1 MLRPLV
7 LSTFLTLPQIASA
20 EVPRVVT
27 DIGPVESLVAT
38 VLGDLATPE
47 RLLAPG
53 ASPHHMA
60 LRPSQGRALSEADV
74 VVWVGPDLT
83 PQLQEQIDAL
93 AGSALSLALGEA
105 PGTHLLP
112 FRDTGLFPHEHDEH
126 DEHHDE
132 HDDHADGYDDHDD
145 HDDDHHDDHAEG
157 HHDDHA
163 EGHHA
168 HDGHGAHDSHVWLSP
183 ENATL
188 WLTLIA
194 EALSQADPENAATY
208 IANAEA
214 GARTIAEAVEQARAV
229 LDPVADR
236 PLALAH
242 DAYQYYEEFFDL
254 SVIGAISDA
263 DANTPG
269 PARLAALRD
278 GLAEQGAA
286 CILTE
291 TSTDPRLLEA
301 VKASGLP
308 SVQLDPLGTDL
319 PQGTALYPALIL
331 ETAMRIADCAGN

>member
-1 MLRPLV
+1 MLRPLL
-7 LSTFLTLPQIASA
+7 LSACIALPQTALA

-38 VLGDLATPE
+38 VLGDLGTPE

-60 LRPSQGRALSEADV
+60 LRPSQGRALSDADV

-93 AGSALSLALGEA
+93 AGSALSLPLGEA

-126 DEHHDE
+126 EEHRDEHE
-132 HDDHADGYDDHDD
+132 DD
-145 HDDDHHDDHAEG
+145 
-157 HHDDHA
+157 
-163 EGHHA
+163 
-168 HDGHGAHDSHVWLSP
+168 HDGHGAHDPHIWLSP

-208 IANAEA
+208 TANAEA
-214 GARTIAEAVEQARAV
+214 GARTIAETVEQARAA

-242 DAYQYYEEFFDL
+242 DAYQYYETFFGL

-291 TSTDPRLLEA
+291 ATTDPRLLEA

-331 ETAMRIADCAGN
+331 ETATRIAGCAGN

>member
-1 MLRPLV
+1 MLRPFL
-7 LSTFLTLPQIASA
+7 LSACIALPQTALA
-20 EVPRVVT
+20 EVPRVVA

-38 VLGDLATPE
+38 VLGDLGTPE

-53 ASPHHMA
+53 DSPHHMA
-60 LRPSQGRALSEADV
+60 LRPSQGRALSNADV

-93 AGSALSLALGEA
+93 AGSALSLPLGEA

-126 DEHHDE
+126 EEHEEHRDEHDE
-132 HDDHADGYDDHDD
+132 HEDD
-145 HDDDHHDDHAEG
+145 HDDDHHDDHAE
-157 HHDDHA
+157 
-163 EGHHA
+163 EHHA
-168 HDGHGAHDSHVWLSP
+168 HDGHGAHDPHIWLSP

-188 WLTLIA
+188 WLSLIA

-208 IANAEA
+208 VANAEA
-214 GARTIAEAVEQARAV
+214 GARTIAETVEQARAA
-229 LDPVADR
+229 LDPVAGR

-242 DAYQYYEEFFDL
+242 DAYQYYEEFFGL

-269 PARLAALRD
+269 PSRLAALRD

-286 CILTE
+286 CVLTE
-291 TSTDPRLLEA
+291 ATTDPRLLEA

-331 ETAMRIADCAGN
+331 ETATRIAGCAGN

>member
-1 MLRPLV
+1 MLRPLL
-7 LSTFLTLPQIASA
+7 LSACIALPQTALA

-38 VLGDLATPE
+38 VLGNLGTPE
-47 RLLAPG
+47 RLLSPG
-53 ASPHHMA
+53 DSPHHMA
-60 LRPSQGRALSEADV
+60 LRPSQGRALSDADV

-93 AGSALSLALGEA
+93 AGSALSLPLGEA

-126 DEHHDE
+126 EEHRDEHDE
-132 HDDHADGYDDHDD
+132 HEDD
-145 HDDDHHDDHAEG
+145 HDDDHHDDHAE
-157 HHDDHA
+157 
-163 EGHHA
+163 EHHA
-168 HDGHGAHDSHVWLSP
+168 HDGHGAHDPHIWLSP

-188 WLTLIA
+188 WLSLIA

-208 IANAEA
+208 VANAKA
-214 GARTIAEAVEQARAV
+214 GARTIAETVEQARAA
-229 LDPVADR
+229 LDPVAGR

-242 DAYQYYEEFFDL
+242 DAYQYYEEFFGL

-269 PARLAALRD
+269 PSRLAALRD

-286 CILTE
+286 CVLTE
-291 TSTDPRLLEA
+291 ATTDPRLLEA

-331 ETAMRIADCAGN
+331 ETATRIAGCAGN

>member
-1 MLRPLV
+1 MLRPL
-7 LSTFLTLPQIASA
+7 LISACLALPQIALA

-38 VLGDLATPE
+38 VLGDLGAPE
-47 RLLAPG
+47 RLLPPG

-74 VVWVGPDLT
+74 VVWIGPDLT

-105 PGTHLLP
+105 PGTHLMP
-112 FRDTGLFPHEHDEH
+112 SRDTGLFPHEHDEH
-126 DEHHDE
+126 EDDHDE
-132 HDDHADGYDDHDD
+132 HDDDHDDHVDDDADHHDDHDD
-145 HDDDHHDDHAEG
+145 HDDA
-157 HHDDHA
+157 
-163 EGHHA
+163 HHA
-168 HDGHGAHDSHVWLSP
+168 HDGHSVHDPHVWLSP

-188 WLTLIA
+188 WLSLIA
-194 EALSQADPENAATY
+194 EALSEADPENAATY
-208 IANAEA
+208 AANAEA
-214 GARTIAEAVEQARAV
+214 GARAIAEAVDQARTA
-229 LDPVADR
+229 LAPVKDR

-242 DAYQYYEEFFDL
+242 DAYQYYEAFFGL
-254 SVIGAISDA
+254 SVVGAISDA

-278 GLAEQGAA
+278 GLADQGAV

-291 TSTDPRLLEA
+291 ITTDPRLIEA

-308 SVQLDPLGTDL
+308 SVQIDPLGADL
-319 PQGTALYPALIL
+319 PQGATLYPALIL
-331 ETAMRIADCAGN
+331 ETATRIATCAGN

>member
-1 MLRPLV
+1 MFRPLL
-7 LSTFLTLPQIASA
+7 LSACLALPQIALA

-38 VLGDLATPE
+38 VLGDLGTPE
-47 RLLAPG
+47 RLLPPG

-74 VVWVGPDLT
+74 VVWIGPDMT

-93 AGSALSLALGEA
+93 AGSARSLALAEA

-112 FRDTGLFPHEHDEH
+112 SRDTGLFPHEHDEH
-126 DEHHDE
+126 DEHGDGHDVQ
-132 HDDHADGYDDHDD
+132 DDAHN
-145 HDDDHHDDHAEG
+145 
-157 HHDDHA
+157 
-163 EGHHA
+163 A
-168 HDGHGAHDSHVWLSP
+168 HDGHAVHDPHVWLSP

-188 WLTLIA
+188 WLPLIA
-194 EALSQADPENAATY
+194 KALSEADPENAATY
-208 IANAEA
+208 AANAEA
-214 GARTIAEAVEQARAV
+214 GTRAIAEAVDQARSA
-229 LDPVADR
+229 LAPVKDR

-242 DAYQYYEEFFDL
+242 DAYQYYEEFFGL

-291 TSTDPRLLEA
+291 ITTDPRLIEA

-319 PQGTALYPALIL
+319 PQGATLYPALIL
-331 ETAMRIADCAGN
+331 ETATRIATCAGN